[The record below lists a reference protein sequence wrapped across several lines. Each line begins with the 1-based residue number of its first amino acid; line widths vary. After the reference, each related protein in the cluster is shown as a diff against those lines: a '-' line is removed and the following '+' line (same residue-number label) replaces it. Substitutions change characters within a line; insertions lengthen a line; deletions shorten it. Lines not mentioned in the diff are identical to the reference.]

1 MRVRSGGRRSAA
13 RGARSALCAAGEQG
27 EQHVRGVDLQ
37 RAVHLHHGHLH
48 RALLVALL
56 DLVGVGVGVGV
67 GLGLGLG
74 LGFVDLL
81 LRASLPPRG
90 LARVSMGEK
99 LLERSLRA
107 RAGAAHCEAW
117 PPTEGGGAASHLQ

>member
-1 MRVRSGGRRSAA
+1 MGGAWRREVDARLRLGPHHLRQGRGQVESPTEVADAPWAGDLVRVR
-13 RGARSALCAAGEQG
+13 
-27 EQHVRGVDLQ
+27 
-37 RAVHLHHGHLH
+37 
-48 RALLVALL
+48 
-56 DLVGVGVGVGV
+56 VGV
-67 GLGLGLG
+67 GLGLGFGLGFGFGVGSGSGLGLG

-90 LARVSMGEK
+90 LARVSMGEE

>member
-1 MRVRSGGRRSAA
+1 MSLGAPRGAELEAHLVRVR
-13 RGARSALCAAGEQG
+13 
-27 EQHVRGVDLQ
+27 
-37 RAVHLHHGHLH
+37 
-48 RALLVALL
+48 
-56 DLVGVGVGVGV
+56 VGV
-67 GLGLGLG
+67 GLGLGFGLGFGLGVGSGSGLGLG

-90 LARVSMGEK
+90 LARVSMGEE